1 MKTCVDCV
9 PCIMT
14 QAVRAPRR
22 FTDDL
27 AVIEAI
33 ARETAAAL
41 SRFDFD
47 RPPPEMGG
55 LLNRIMARHLGR
67 ADPYLEEKRRFNEMA
82 RGLLPGLR
90 ERVARSPDPFEA
102 AVRLAVAGNAID
114 FGAPGGRTDGRLAEM
129 FEAALTTEIAGGG
142 SAAIARLRE
151 AVSRARRIL
160 YLADNA
166 GEIAID
172 RLLIER
178 LPGGT
183 VTVAVRS
190 GPVINDALRAD
201 AEQVGLSEVA
211 TVIESGVALP
221 GTPLGLCTDEL
232 REHFRAADVVISKGQ
247 GNFETL
253 SDAPRA
259 VWFLLMVKCDVVAR
273 HAGCAMG
280 DLAVLEGGA
289 AQPG

>member
-1 MKTCVDCV
+1 MKTFVDCV

-22 FTDDL
+22 FTDDPQ
-27 AVIEAI
+27 VVVAI
-33 ARETAAAL
+33 AREVAAAL

-55 LLNRIMARHLGR
+55 VLNGIMARHLGL
-67 ADPYLEEKRRFNEMA
+67 ADPYLEEKRRFNAMA
-82 RGLLPGLR
+82 LALLPGLR
-90 ERVARSPDPFEA
+90 ERIARSPDPFEA
-102 AVRLAVAGNAID
+102 AVRLAVAGNAMD
-114 FGAPGGRTDGRLAEM
+114 FGAPGGRTDGDLAGM
-129 FEAALTTEIAGGG
+129 FESSWTATIAGGG
-142 SAAIARLRE
+142 VSSIARLKA
-151 AVSRARRIL
+151 AVARARSIL

-178 LPGGT
+178 LPAGS

-190 GPVINDALRAD
+190 GPAINDALRAD
-201 AEQVGLSEVA
+201 AEQVGLPEVA

-221 GTPLGLCTDEL
+221 GTPLGLCSDEL
-232 REHFRAADVVISKGQ
+232 QGHFRAADVVISKGQ

-253 SDAPRA
+253 SEAPRPL
-259 VWFLLMVKCDVVAR
+259 WFLLMIKCEVVAR
-273 HAGCAMG
+273 HAGCAVG
-280 DLAVLEGGA
+280 DLAVIEGPTAG
-289 AQPG
+289 